1 VQFDQVKTKPVEH
14 DAMFALVK
22 NYLSTM
28 GYVETLTAFDE
39 KNQTKEL
46 QDELLEAH
54 KAIQFKSPVK
64 ERRMT
69 MDQSDPTSGSKEETL
84 EKLES
89 AKKSIASKSQLS
101 HETET
106 MLQLQDDKSPL
117 LSRKASGFSQK
128 KV

>member
-1 VQFDQVKTKPVEH
+1 
-14 DAMFALVK
+14 MFALVK